1 MQFYKCI
8 ITYEYTLFQYEREF
22 FLMDKSR
29 MIHKSDEIK
38 RRFYQVDKLLL
49 ENPKYENLSEGA
61 VLTWSILRDR
71 MELSKQ
77 NSEIYS
83 DEEGYL
89 FLIFTDEELAE
100 IIHRTR
106 KTANTRKKELEK
118 FGLLYS
124 VRMGNQEPNRIYL
137 LEPETCD
144 PSEYIT
150 EKYRQKKRAELVEKQ
165 IEKAKAQ
172 KKKYVMI
179 ELPEDDENSY
189 PQDETVGGV
198 MMGKKG
204 TSVMSKKG
212 TSGRVKK
219 VHPDVQILLT
229 NDTDLKDIDL
239 NHTEI
244 YEEEDKAHDE
254 NSPSENINILFPNL
268 IQDLLGSEG
277 VYDKVMLARIIIEMK
292 KENINFF
299 TRKEMLDQHHKM
311 IKKQNAGEDIWDWAK
326 YFVGGILKNRLSE
339 NTAITQ
345 NRLTETKKFNEYS
358 KQVNKDNAPPVSF
371 YNWLES

>member
-1 MQFYKCI
+1 
-8 ITYEYTLFQYEREF
+8 
-22 FLMDKSR
+22 
-29 MIHKSDEIK
+29 MIHKNDEIK

-71 MELSKQ
+71 LELSKQ
-77 NSEIYS
+77 NSDVYS

-106 KTANTRKKELEK
+106 KTANTRKKELEN

-150 EKYRQKKRAELVEKQ
+150 EKYRQKKRKERAEKQ

-179 ELPEDDENSY
+179 EITEDDEKSY
-189 PQDETVGGV
+189 PQDETVGRV

-204 TSVMSKKG
+204 TSVKSKKG

-219 VHPDVQILLT
+219 VHLDVQNLLT
-229 NDTDLKDIDL
+229 NDTDLNDLDINDTDIL
-239 NHTEI
+239 
-244 YEEEDKAHDE
+244 EEEYKAHE
-254 NSPSENINILFPNL
+254 NSPLENINILFPNL
-268 IQDLLGSEG
+268 IRDVLGAEG
-277 VYDKVMLARIIIEMK
+277 VYDDIMIARIIFEMK
-292 KENINFF
+292 KAPVTFF
-299 TRKEMLDQHHKM
+299 TKKEMLDQHRKM
-311 IKKQNAGEDIWDWAK
+311 IMKRDAGEDIWDWAK

-345 NRLTETKKFNEYS
+345 NRLTEAKKFNEYS
-358 KQVNKDNAPPVSF
+358 KQAKKDNSPPVSF
-371 YNWLES
+371 YDWLNS

>member
-1 MQFYKCI
+1 MKGS
-8 ITYEYTLFQYEREF
+8 F
-22 FLMDKSR
+22 FMDKSR
-29 MIHKSDEIK
+29 MIHKNDEIR

-49 ENPKYENLSEGA
+49 ENPKYEKLSEGA

-71 MELSKQ
+71 MELSKL
-77 NSEIYS
+77 NADVYS
-83 DEEGYL
+83 DEDGYL

-100 IIHRTR
+100 ILHRTR

-150 EKYRQKKRAELVEKQ
+150 EKYRQKKKVELVEKK

-179 ELPEDDENSY
+179 ELPEDNENSY
-189 PQDETVGGV
+189 PQGENLGGV
-198 MMGKKG
+198 MMSKKG

-212 TSGRVKK
+212 TSRRVKK
-219 VHPDVQILLT
+219 VHPDVQNLPT
-229 NDTDLKDIDL
+229 NDTEFNDIEFND
-239 NHTEI
+239 TDI
-244 YEEEDKAHDE
+244 FEEEEGK
-254 NSPSENINILFPNL
+254 INIHFPNL
-268 IQDLLGSEG
+268 IKEILGTDN
-277 VYDKVMLARIIIEMK
+277 VYDDNMIAHIILEMK
-292 KENINFF
+292 NNHVSFLTK
-299 TRKEMLDQHHKM
+299 KEMLNQHRKM
-311 IKKQNAGEDIWDWAK
+311 IVKRDEGSDIWDWAK

-339 NTAITQ
+339 STAIHQ
-345 NRLTETKKFNEYS
+345 DRVSEAEKFNEYT
-358 KQVNKDNAPPVSF
+358 KQLDKQSQISVPF